1 MNVVENGKCILFIF
15 ARSAFPCP
23 HIRNFYAFIVAS
35 KLVSIG
41 KHTLPGG
48 VEVEITF
55 PACKDS
61 DTEDETEDG
70 DSEGQPG
77 LCLLRKSKLSWNPSR
92 SLGITLISH

>member
-1 MNVVENGKCILFIF
+1 MTVYPYV
-15 ARSAFPCP
+15 
-23 HIRNFYAFIVAS
+23 VAS
-35 KLVSIG
+35 KLVAIG
-41 KHTLPGG
+41 KLTLPGG

-77 LCLLRKSKLSWNPSR
+77 LCLLHKSKLSWNPSR

>member
-23 HIRNFYAFIVAS
+23 HIRNVYAFVVAS
-35 KLVSIG
+35 KLVCMG
-41 KHTLPGG
+41 KLTLPGG

-61 DTEDETEDG
+61 DTEDETDDG
-70 DSEGQPG
+70 DSEAQ
-77 LCLLRKSKLSWNPSR
+77 
-92 SLGITLISH
+92 LGEFFFTDHTGV